1 SMADKYEKI
10 WTLHYEF
17 LHDQGYE
24 LRDKFKPGWQPT
36 WKTPLERVNDPNGAY
51 TSRAPSTIVDA
62 TKSADKKPV
71 MLKKILTTGPDH
83 ELEIALYLN
92 SLLEHSENHAVPILD
107 VLQSPHSED
116 IKLIIM
122 PRLRLHCDPPFD
134 TVGEFID
141 GFRQIFEG
149 VEFLHKHFIAHRDLH
164 GGNIMLDATRLYPNG
179 FHPASYDMTP
189 DFKGFAKHTTRTQ
202 CWPRYYLIDFGRSR
216 RYSPERVPFEV
227 TAPCPNSDNITLLP
241 EQSGSTPRR
250 YNPFP
255 ADIFRLGY
263 MLMMDCE
270 DEWPP
275 LQFALPLAQE
285 MMAQDPSSRPT
296 ITEVRR
302 RFAELCR
309 PLTKKQLR
317 LAGSPESDHIF
328 QRLRRFRH
336 ILTWTAPLPRGRD
349 FNSERFALDD
359 NLRSFYTSAP
369 SDLSDV

>member
-1 SMADKYEKI
+1 MADEDEKV
-10 WTLHYEF
+10 WTLHYAF

-36 WKTPLERVNDPNGAY
+36 WKTPLERANGVCIQDPAV
-51 TSRAPSTIVDA
+51 IVDA

-71 MLKKILTTGPDH
+71 MLKKILTTGRRPDH
-83 ELEIALYLN
+83 ELEIALYLA

-107 VLQSPHSED
+107 VLQSPHFGD
-116 IKLIIM
+116 LKLMVM
-122 PRLRLHCDPPFD
+122 PRLRLHYDPPFD

-141 GFRQIFEG
+141 AFRQIFEG

-164 GGNIMLDATRLYPNG
+164 GGNIMLDPTRLYPNG
-179 FHPASYDMTP
+179 FHPALEFMRP
-189 DFKGFAKHTTRTQ
+189 DFKGFAKYTTRTR

-227 TAPCPNSDNITLLP
+227 TKPRPDSDHIALLP
-241 EQSGSTPRR
+241 EKRGSTPRR

-255 ADIFRLGY
+255 VDIFRLGY
-263 MLMMDCE
+263 MLIRDCAV
-270 DEWPP
+270 DEFPP
-275 LQFALPLAQE
+275 LQFVLPLAQE

-302 RFAELCR
+302 RFAELCQ

-317 LAGSPESDHIF
+317 LAGSPESVDIL
-328 QRLRRFRH
+328 QRLRQLRH
-336 ILTWTAPLPRGRD
+336 ILTCTAPLPRGRD

-359 NLRSFYTSAP
+359 NLRSFYTSVP
-369 SDLSDV
+369 SDV